1 MRRQPDLNESGV
13 PGVGLIGV
21 NIAGFLVNV
30 NAPEDVHSVRPFDDF
45 SEQRESSEMS
55 EKSSEKSEMSTIAF
69 CQSALRTEIAPPS
82 LGSVQTRI
90 GTAARR
96 LGWSYT
102 RTRDAWY
109 ADPRIS
115 IKPEELF
122 RVEAVS
128 GLIYQAR
135 QEVRK
140 NDDAIARA
148 TALLGGEDAHLVRSI
163 VAAVRSALGIRDR
176 A

>member
-1 MRRQPDLNESGV
+1 
-13 PGVGLIGV
+13 
-21 NIAGFLVNV
+21 
-30 NAPEDVHSVRPFDDF
+30 
-45 SEQRESSEMS
+45 
-55 EKSSEKSEMSTIAF
+55 MSTVDF
-69 CQSALRTEIAPPS
+69 CQKALREEIAPPS
-82 LGSVQTRI
+82 IGSVQTRI
-90 GTAARR
+90 RAAARS

-128 GLIYQAR
+128 GLSYAR
-135 QEVRK
+135 QEMRT
-140 NDDAIARA
+140 NDRAIERA
-148 TALLGGEDAHLVRSI
+148 DALLGGEDPRLVRTL
-163 VAAVRSALGIRDR
+163 VAAVREAFGLRNR